1 MVGHPQS
8 TAKDWPRAQSSH
20 APTLIGMKDRL
31 SKNEI
36 RKDVVQE
43 SVEAVAGT
51 VGEVMNIVVTAVK
64 DVASSIG
71 ALATDAFEIRDGARR
86 ARAELELDH
95 EDSADE
101 ADDAEAPAPTPVTAV
116 QPETEDAPKAPT
128 TDAE

>member
-1 MVGHPQS
+1 
-8 TAKDWPRAQSSH
+8 
-20 APTLIGMKDRL
+20 MKDRL

-86 ARAELELDH
+86 ARAELELDQDDI
-95 EDSADE
+95 EDTDGV
-101 ADDAEAPAPTPVTAV
+101 DDAAADVPAPTPVTAV
-116 QPETEDAPKAPT
+116 TPEAAEAPK

>member
-1 MVGHPQS
+1 
-8 TAKDWPRAQSSH
+8 
-20 APTLIGMKDRL
+20 MKDRL

-86 ARAELELDH
+86 ARAQLEQD
-95 EDSADE
+95 EAE
-101 ADDAEAPAPTPVTAV
+101 ADDAEVPAPTPVTAV
-116 QPETEDAPKAPT
+116 QPQEADTATTNPA

>member
-1 MVGHPQS
+1 
-8 TAKDWPRAQSSH
+8 
-20 APTLIGMKDRL
+20 MKDRL

-86 ARAELELDH
+86 ARAELELDQDDI
-95 EDSADE
+95 EDTDEVEDADV
-101 ADDAEAPAPTPVTAV
+101 PAPTPATAV
-116 QPETEDAPKAPT
+116 TPQEADTATTNPA

>member
-1 MVGHPQS
+1 
-8 TAKDWPRAQSSH
+8 
-20 APTLIGMKDRL
+20 MKDRL

-86 ARAELELDH
+86 ARAQLDLDQ
-95 EDSADE
+95 EDIEHTDEVDDTDE
-101 ADDAEAPAPTPVTAV
+101 AGVAAPTPVTAV
-116 QPETEDAPKAPT
+116 EPQEADTATTNPA

>member
-1 MVGHPQS
+1 
-8 TAKDWPRAQSSH
+8 
-20 APTLIGMKDRL
+20 MKDRL

-86 ARAELELDH
+86 ARAQLDLER
-95 EDSADE
+95 EAADETGEEVE
-101 ADDAEAPAPTPVTAV
+101 ADDAEVPAPTPVTAV
-116 QPETEDAPKAPT
+116 QPPETDTATTNPA

>member
-1 MVGHPQS
+1 
-8 TAKDWPRAQSSH
+8 
-20 APTLIGMKDRL
+20 MKDRL

-51 VGEVMNIVVTAVK
+51 VGEVTNIIINAVK

-86 ARAELELDH
+86 ARAELELDQEADGA
-95 EDSADE
+95 EDSGE
-101 ADDAEAPAPTPVTAV
+101 VVTAV
-116 QPETEDAPKAPT
+116 TPDEAETPEAPK

>member
-1 MVGHPQS
+1 
-8 TAKDWPRAQSSH
+8 
-20 APTLIGMKDRL
+20 MKDRL

-71 ALATDAFEIRDGARR
+71 SLATDAFEIRDGARR
-86 ARAELELDH
+86 ARAELELDQDDI
-95 EDSADE
+95 EDTDE
-101 ADDAEAPAPTPVTAV
+101 AAADVPAPTPVTAV
-116 QPETEDAPKAPT
+116 TPEAAEAPK

>member
-1 MVGHPQS
+1 
-8 TAKDWPRAQSSH
+8 
-20 APTLIGMKDRL
+20 MKDRL

-51 VGEVMNIVVTAVK
+51 VGEVTNIIINAVK

-86 ARAELELDH
+86 ARAELELDQDADV
-95 EDSADE
+95 EDSGEVVEDSGE
-101 ADDAEAPAPTPVTAV
+101 VVDVPGPVPVTAV
-116 QPETEDAPKAPT
+116 TPDEADTPEAPK

>member
-1 MVGHPQS
+1 
-8 TAKDWPRAQSSH
+8 
-20 APTLIGMKDRL
+20 MKDRL

-71 ALATDAFEIRDGARR
+71 GLATDAFEIRDSARR
-86 ARAELELDH
+86 ARAELELDQDDI
-95 EDSADE
+95 EDTDE
-101 ADDAEAPAPTPVTAV
+101 ADDADVPAPTPVTAV
-116 QPETEDAPKAPT
+116 TPEPVDTPK

>member
-1 MVGHPQS
+1 
-8 TAKDWPRAQSSH
+8 
-20 APTLIGMKDRL
+20 MKDRL

-71 ALATDAFEIRDGARR
+71 SLATDAFEIRDSARR
-86 ARAELELDH
+86 ARAELELDE
-95 EDSADE
+95 EDESE
-101 ADDAEAPAPTPVTAV
+101 AESDDVATPAPTSVKPVTAV
-116 QPETEDAPKAPT
+116 TPETAEAPK

>member
-1 MVGHPQS
+1 
-8 TAKDWPRAQSSH
+8 
-20 APTLIGMKDRL
+20 MKDRL

-86 ARAELELDH
+86 ARAELALDR
-95 EDSADE
+95 EDE
-101 ADDAEAPAPTPVTAV
+101 AEDVTDDVDAPAPTPVTAV
-116 QPETEDAPKAPT
+116 EPETVDTPK

>member
-1 MVGHPQS
+1 
-8 TAKDWPRAQSSH
+8 
-20 APTLIGMKDRL
+20 MKDRL

-86 ARAELELDH
+86 ARAQLEQ
-95 EDSADE
+95 DE
-101 ADDAEAPAPTPVTAV
+101 AEEIEDDDAAPAPTPVTAV
-116 QPETEDAPKAPT
+116 TPETVDTPK

>member
-1 MVGHPQS
+1 
-8 TAKDWPRAQSSH
+8 
-20 APTLIGMKDRL
+20 MKDRL

-86 ARAELELDH
+86 ARAELELDWDDI
-95 EDSADE
+95 EDTDE
-101 ADDAEAPAPTPVTAV
+101 AAADVPAPAPVTAV
-116 QPETEDAPKAPT
+116 TPEAAEAPK